1 MADTHRDYGDDLIG
15 ATVISHD
22 WGGELTL
29 RDSILEGVAVALG
42 LDSRQLPPFRE
53 ATTVDAMDEMF
64 ASAGDAAP
72 TLSGKVVFDYAD
84 CSITVHHDGTVRID
98 PLVDGPD
105 ATGR

>member
-1 MADTHRDYGDDLIG
+1 MADIHRDYGEDLTG

-22 WGGELTL
+22 WSGELTL

-53 ATTVDAMDEMF
+53 ATTIDAMDEMF

-72 TLSGKVVFDYAD
+72 TLSGEIVFDYAD
-84 CSITVHHDGTVRID
+84 CSVAVRQDGTIRID
-98 PLVDGPD
+98 PLVEE
-105 ATGR
+105 R